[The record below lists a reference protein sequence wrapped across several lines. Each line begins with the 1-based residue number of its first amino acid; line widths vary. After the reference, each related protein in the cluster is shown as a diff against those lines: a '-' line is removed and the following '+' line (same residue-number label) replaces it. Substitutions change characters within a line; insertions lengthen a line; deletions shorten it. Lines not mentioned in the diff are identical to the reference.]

1 MKLDYPRGMKFFTR
15 LIRRQH
21 EIWFLSRVY
30 TCSNS
35 SFFSQLISLNCV
47 VFYVQKKTVEIIK
60 KCKQTIGLVSF
71 ALSVDIQQ
79 IHAKLT
85 ISIRIG
91 IVCVSQCD
99 AHTKSICAC
108 LFHTAL
114 HTLSLNIFVN
124 SRLPKNFELTLALTL
139 ATCFTDKFFLQQQY
153 NQIVH
158 KFISVGECAQ

>member
-71 ALSVDIQQ
+71 VLSVDIQQ

-85 ISIRIG
+85 TVYRF
-91 IVCVSQCD
+91 
-99 AHTKSICAC
+99 ALELCAC
-108 LFHTAL
+108 HSVMRTQNLFVH
-114 HTLSLNIFVN
+114 VY
-124 SRLPKNFELTLALTL
+124 
-139 ATCFTDKFFLQQQY
+139 FTPHC
-153 NQIVH
+153 IRSH
-158 KFISVGECAQ
+158 